1 MIEYF
6 AKPKTL
12 KANVK
17 VELDLSNY
25 AAEADLKNGTGVD
38 TSDFAKK
45 TNLAHLKSDVNKLDI
60 YKLMAKPSNLSNLKS
75 KVDKLDVD
83 KIESAPVDLSELSDI
98 VAVVKKAECNK
109 LEKKINNISTTDT
122 SKLV

>member
-6 AKPKTL
+6 AKPKPL

-25 AAEADLKNGTGVD
+25 AAEADLKNWTGVD

-45 TNLAHLKSDVNKLDI
+45 TNLANLKSDVSKLDI
-60 YKLMAKPSNLSNLKS
+60 YKLTAKPSNLSNLKS

-83 KIESAPVDLSELSDI
+83 KIESVPVDLSELSDI
-98 VAVVKKAECNK
+98 VVVVKKAECNK
-109 LEKKINNISTTDT
+109 LVKKVNNISTTDT
-122 SKLV
+122 SKLF